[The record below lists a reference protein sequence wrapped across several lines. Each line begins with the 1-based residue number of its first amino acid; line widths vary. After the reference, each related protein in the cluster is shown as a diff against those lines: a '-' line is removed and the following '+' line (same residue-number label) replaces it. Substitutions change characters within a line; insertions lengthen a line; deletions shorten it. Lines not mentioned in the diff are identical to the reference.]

1 MVAGSRSGFA
11 SISLDHGQF
20 SSYPL
25 ATESIALASEIL
37 SAKTVTQSKDAQ
49 AGTTPLVDHAP
60 IGGLYPTRLFNI
72 AGTLPDPAVSVPKA
86 KVAKPS
92 ATLTEEPDEEPP
104 DIILGSNALQHSPYG
119 LLVPTRPVAN

>member
-1 MVAGSRSGFA
+1 MTAGSRSDYA
-11 SISLDHGQF
+11 SIYLDHEQF

-25 ATESIALASEIL
+25 ATESTTLASERH

-60 IGGLYPTRLFNI
+60 IGGLYPTRLFSI

-86 KVAKPS
+86 KDAKPS

-104 DIILGSNALQHSPYG
+104 DIISGSNAL
-119 LLVPTRPVAN
+119 